1 MSSIQTRQIG
11 FIGIGRMGTPMAS
24 RLIDAG
30 YQLVVFD
37 TNANAVQALM
47 EKGATRADSPQD
59 VADATE
65 VVLLSLP
72 VPQVVKDVATGAQG
86 LISGSRVKVVVDLST
101 TGATM
106 AKQVAKEL
114 ADKGIAWID
123 CPVSGGI
130 AGAEKGTLALMAS
143 GEREVYEALEPVL
156 SNLGKLFYVGGGAG
170 MGQTMKVLNNLISV
184 TALTI
189 TSEALVVGAKAGLDP
204 DAMVDVINAGSGKTG
219 ASMDKIPKH
228 VLTRSFD
235 FGFAIGLSAK
245 DVRLCL
251 EEAVDLGV
259 PMQVG
264 RAVVDFVQNVKDRF
278 GDQAD
283 LTELIRAIEQDAGV
297 EVRGK
302 NAKV

>member
-11 FIGIGRMGTPMAS
+11 FIGIGRMGMPMAS

>member
-1 MSSIQTRQIG
+1 MSETANWIDIADKLLTLGFGILLGGAVGAVTAWMNNASQAKKALNERRRQILEG
-11 FIGIGRMGTPMAS
+11 VT
-24 RLIDAG
+24 D
-30 YQLVVFD
+30 
-37 TNANAVQALM
+37 
-47 EKGATRADSPQD
+47 
-59 VADATE
+59 
-65 VVLLSLP
+65 
-72 VPQVVKDVATGAQG
+72 
-86 LISGSRVKVVVDLST
+86 VVDSFCSDGAKYHST
-101 TGATM
+101 
-106 AKQVAKEL
+106 L
-114 ADKGIAWID
+114 
-123 CPVSGGI
+123 
-130 AGAEKGTLALMAS
+130 
-143 GEREVYEALEPVL
+143 R
-156 SNLGKLFYVGGGAG
+156 N
-170 MGQTMKVLNNLISV
+170 
-184 TALTI
+184 
-189 TSEALVVGAKAGLDP
+189 ALVVGAKAGLDP

>member
-184 TALTI
+184 TALAI
-189 TSEALVVGAKAGLDP
+189 TSEALVVGARAGLDP

>member
-86 LISGSRVKVVVDLST
+86 LISGARVKVVVDLST